1 MSRPAINTLAAACAV
16 NTLAAVC
23 TARPILD
30 QIANKWSL
38 MILIVLC
45 EQPVRF
51 NALQRRVGGITQKAL
66 TESLRRLERNGL
78 VKRCV
83 IASSP
88 VAVEYSLTPLGH
100 TLQSPFAAIYAWA
113 VDHQP
118 DIERAQRD
126 FDQHIHQM
134 NSAVN

>member
-1 MSRPAINTLAAACAV
+1 MSRPAINTLDAACA
-16 NTLAAVC
+16 
-23 TARPILD
+23 ARPILD

-38 MILIVLC
+38 MILIALC

-51 NALQRRVGGITQKAL
+51 NELQRRLGGISQKAL

-78 VKRCV
+78 VRRYV
-83 IASSP
+83 ITCSP
-88 VAVEYSLTPLGH
+88 VAVEYSITQLGH
-100 TLQSPFAAIYAWA
+100 TLQLPFAALYAWA

-126 FDQHIHQM
+126 FDRQSI
-134 NSAVN
+134 SRAVN